1 MAPAGGTVEAVVLP
15 VSGFA
20 SALVP
25 FSGGGLQSSATRC
38 STSLRSWILER
49 VNNQP
54 DFIAGR
60 RIWRSKKVCRNPVV
74 SLVFLGDGSMD
85 PWLGDF
91 PSVEKPSPS
100 SKACGGAVAAA
111 RHGPVAVV
119 VFVGV
124 QKGLVCNFFMFSGS
138 FCKNGISI

>member
-60 RIWRSKKVCRNPVV
+60 RIWRLKKVCRNPVV

-100 SKACGGAVAAA
+100 SKACGGGAP
-111 RHGPVAVV
+111 RTRRNRRLHRYP
-119 VFVGV
+119 
-124 QKGLVCNFFMFSGS
+124 KGLVCNFFMLYGT
-138 FCKNGISI
+138 FCNNGISI